1 MPLIFFNQK
10 VYEGP
15 TGLNYSRVE
24 KGIGS
29 AAKLTMNNSSKSIGY
44 NEYAAGIG
52 SLAIFWTL
60 RLSGILFIGGET
72 DVRKKV

>member
-60 RLSGILFIGGET
+60 RYQASYSLEGET